1 MHIIWF
7 ELFGIGAS
15 LVVALS
21 LMMKNIKRLRIY
33 NAVGALAFSIY
44 GIMIG
49 SLSVAVL
56 NGFIVLID
64 VYFLWKLWATRDR
77 FDLLERDVFDSPYVE
92 LFMKFYKADIERF
105 QPGFEPKPGEG
116 WKADLVLREMIPVS
130 LIISRQLEENTVEI
144 GLDYAVPS
152 HRDYKNAKYY
162 FGKISERLA
171 DGKKITLVQKSSVPE
186 HSRYLEKLGFSV
198 ESDMANSQG
207 YTMYR
212 KCLG

>member
-1 MHIIWF
+1 MHINWF
-7 ELFGIGAS
+7 EVFGIAAS

-64 VYFLWKLWATRDR
+64 IYFLWKLWSTRDR

-92 LFMKFYKADIERF
+92 LFMKFYKADIERY
-105 QPGFEPKPGEG
+105 QPGFAPKPGEG
-116 WKADLVLREMIPVS
+116 WKADLVLREMNPVS
-130 LIISRQLEENTVEI
+130 LVIFRQLDENTVEI

-152 HRDYKNAKYY
+152 HRDYKNAEYY
-162 FGKISERLA
+162 FGKISERMSL
-171 DGKKITLVQKSSVPE
+171 GKKIRFVQKSSVAE
-186 HSRYLEKLGFSV
+186 HTRYLERLGFTS
-198 ESDMANSQG
+198 ESGSEAPDGSRI
-207 YTMYR
+207 Y
-212 KCLG
+212 KKELS